1 LEGDTARDRSSVRGD
16 SGGAQPGYALLNTK
30 LNVPSVRTNLVT
42 RQRLIGRLDEG
53 IWGKLTLVCAPAG
66 FGKSTLLG
74 DWTLKSELPV
84 GWISLDKDDND
95 PARFLSYLM
104 EALRTAAP
112 DIIGESSLLG
122 SSQPPSRA
130 ALSQLLNEVA
140 AVPRDFALVL
150 DDYHL
155 IDDETVHGAL
165 HYLLGHLP
173 PQMHFIIASRT
184 EPPLPLSRML
194 VRGELTKLTAPD
206 LRFTTEE
213 VADFLGDV
221 MGLELSPVQIAAL
234 EERTEGWIAALQLAA
249 LSMRGREDL
258 SGFVSAFAG
267 TDRHVFDYLVEEVL
281 DQQTEDTRAFLL
293 RTFILERMSGPLCDA
308 VTLRERSQT
317 TLEKLE
323 RMNLLMVPLDERRRW
338 YRYHHLFS
346 DFLRQHLHRENP
358 EIVSGLHRRA
368 SGWHEANGTARE
380 AIGHALAAR
389 DFERAAVLIE
399 RLEDSMLGRG
409 EFPIMERLMKT
420 LPEEIIRSRPRLYS
434 TYAYCVLMAG
444 GHWDAAEA
452 ALRDAERMLGI
463 GGGDVVED
471 EERAALAGH
480 LATVRANIAYEGRR
494 DLPSAIALNR
504 RAVELLV
511 GDEQRSGR
519 SVAACNLAECLL
531 DVGDLP
537 AASLA
542 MDEAVEISATGHPA
556 QVGWSLCLLG
566 RLQTMRGCL
575 SESMK
580 TYERVL
586 RLTAEHDEAG
596 HVLDTGLANVRLGE
610 LLFEWDDLEAATR
623 HLSEGIEQV
632 LEWVGL
638 GDAMG
643 GLIKVSG
650 TRDRLGR
657 LEAVDEDAAHGV
669 VPAYI
674 ALARVSQSRG
684 NAEGAIEALRKVQR
698 VA

>member
-1 LEGDTARDRSSVRGD
+1 VRGD
-16 SGGAQPGYALLNTK
+16 SGGAQPGYALLSTK

-42 RQRLIGRLDEG
+42 CQRLIGRLDEG

-140 AVPRDFALVL
+140 SVPRDFALVL

-165 HYLLGHLP
+165 HYLLEHLP

-258 SGFVSAFAG
+258 SGFVSASAG

-281 DQQTEDTRAFLL
+281 GQQTEDTRAFLL
-293 RTFILERMSGPLCDA
+293 RTSILDRMSGPLCDA
-308 VTLRERSQT
+308 VTVREQSQT

-346 DFLRQHLHRENP
+346 DFLGQHLHRENP

-463 GGGDVVED
+463 GGGDVVGD

-480 LATVRANIAYEGRR
+480 VATVRANIAYEGRR
-494 DLPSAIALNR
+494 DLRSAIALNR

-511 GDEQRSGR
+511 GGEQRSGR
-519 SVAACNLAECLL
+519 SVAACNLA
-531 DVGDLP
+531 
-537 AASLA
+537 
-542 MDEAVEISATGHPA
+542 
-556 QVGWSLCLLG
+556 
-566 RLQTMRGCL
+566 
-575 SESMK
+575 
-580 TYERVL
+580 
-586 RLTAEHDEAG
+586 
-596 HVLDTGLANVRLGE
+596 
-610 LLFEWDDLEAATR
+610 
-623 HLSEGIEQV
+623 
-632 LEWVGL
+632 
-638 GDAMG
+638 
-643 GLIKVSG
+643 
-650 TRDRLGR
+650 
-657 LEAVDEDAAHGV
+657 
-669 VPAYI
+669 
-674 ALARVSQSRG
+674 
-684 NAEGAIEALRKVQR
+684 
-698 VA
+698 